1 MALRKPP
8 HYCLEILSEKFDKL
22 SENNKTRILIHE
34 LMHIP
39 KNFSGALLPHRGR
52 GRVVINHRSVE
63 KLFKQFKKS

>member
-1 MALRKPP
+1 
-8 HYCLEILSEKFDKL
+8 
-22 SENNKTRILIHE
+22 
-34 LMHIP
+34 MHIP